1 MSRLLVENIR
11 HEDAS
16 TDALVL
22 DNSGNISI
30 PGTLSTGSRVGVN
43 QTPAANNFALQVTG
57 VTNNGTDGRAVL
69 IKGSNASTTIGGA
82 GPNLAI
88 QNTDSTANNVTK
100 LSFETASAGEAVSIN
115 SINTNHSSFYGDLA
129 INTRGA
135 GGYSEKMRVMADGNV
150 GIGTTN
156 PFAKSHIKDTG
167 WSSGSPY
174 GTVALIEGN
183 NVNDN
188 NWGHLVITDTT
199 TANGNGGSIRF
210 ATGASSA
217 LNPFSGIQGA
227 AEGASWGGIG
237 FETRPQGGTA
247 TRRLTIDSIGTVG
260 IGTSDLD
267 NWSAVFDGR
276 VRLGATGFV
285 GTTSASTQLGN
296 NWLYNGSAYL
306 RLTNDYAL
314 RYYQNGG
321 DHVWETAVSDAA
333 DSTITWST
341 KMLLQETGYLDL
353 TSDSQIRL
361 TLGSEGTPGTNTA
374 NWIRGTS
381 GNLGLN
387 AASGNIH
394 FEIGGSEIASLA
406 NSNFQVSAGAPT
418 ITLNANSQASGKK
431 KVRLAASQATA
442 GDFHIQSMAD
452 DGTTVNSTPFYINT
466 SGISIPSALQPSKYE
481 PVIKWQN
488 VTGGFTGGCSAN
500 TFYNI
505 TNFNVN
511 NYGTPRGD
519 GGQGFIYLIY
529 WTSGNVNRGYHH
541 TVTGHMPQLSA
552 NAHIG
557 YQGGSYATSAQ
568 GANQQNALPI
578 QVSHHTGCSAGHHI
592 QVRVWGDGTDYGQL
606 QLQIRAEAVPNGAGA
621 YISVWKV

>member
-22 DNSGNISI
+22 DSAGNISV
-30 PGTLSTGSRVGVN
+30 PGTLSTGSRVGIN
-43 QTPAANNFALQVTG
+43 QTPASNNYALQVTG

-100 LSFETASAGEAVSIN
+100 LSFETSSSGEAVSIN
-115 SINTNHSSFYGDLA
+115 AINTNHSSFYGDLA

-150 GIGTTN
+150 GIGYTSPN
-156 PFAKSHIKDTG
+156 EKLHVNGYIEA
-167 WSSGSPY
+167 SSGFKLAGHPVLTYDGFDGGYATRLGST
-174 GTVALIEGN
+174 GTSTLNATQIF
-183 NVNDN
+183 
-188 NWGHLVITDTT
+188 
-199 TANGNGGSIRF
+199 AGGSVQ
-210 ATGASSA
+210 AT
-217 LNPFSGIQGA
+217 FK
-227 AEGASWGGIG
+227 GG
-237 FETRPQGGTA
+237 
-247 TRRLTIDSIGTVG
+247 SVG

-276 VRLGATGFV
+276 LRLGATGFV

-361 TLGSEGTPGTNTA
+361 TLGNTGTPGTNTA

-394 FEIGGSEIASLA
+394 FEIGGSQIASLA
-406 NSNFQVSAGAPT
+406 NSNFEVTAGAPS

-466 SGISIPSALQPSKYE
+466 SGISIPAALQPSKYQPE
-481 PVIKWQN
+481 ILWQQ

-511 NYGTPRGD
+511 GYGTARSD
-519 GGQGFIYLIY
+519 GGQGFVYLIY

-541 TVTGHMPQLSA
+541 TVTGHMPNLSA

-578 QVSHHTGCSAGHHI
+578 QVAHHTGCSAGHHI